1 MERVSRLFRSGVSQD
16 CNRRFSASRAE
27 SLMAMKGFVGV
38 TMAFAQSFYLLHLA
52 VVFFRTGKEFKQP
65 GFKQFVRVGRSGK
78 KLLSSRA

>member
-1 MERVSRLFRSGVSQD
+1 V
-16 CNRRFSASRAE
+16 
-27 SLMAMKGFVGV
+27 AMKSFIRVAMG
-38 TMAFAQSFYLLHLA
+38 FAQHFYLLHLA